1 MKRIVSLLCV
11 SLACAAGSV
20 LAAEKD
26 TRAGN
31 CDDAKKQVDYFCK
44 ENPNDTMVA
53 LGTACTNAKNNMKAA
68 CEGVVEA
75 DKKYEFD
82 DKKKK

>member
-1 MKRIVSLLCV
+1 MKRITGLLCI
-11 SLACAAGSV
+11 SLAIAASSA
-20 LAAEKD
+20 LSAEKD

-53 LGTACTNAKNNMKAA
+53 IGTACTNAKNNQKAA

-82 DKKKK
+82 DKNKK